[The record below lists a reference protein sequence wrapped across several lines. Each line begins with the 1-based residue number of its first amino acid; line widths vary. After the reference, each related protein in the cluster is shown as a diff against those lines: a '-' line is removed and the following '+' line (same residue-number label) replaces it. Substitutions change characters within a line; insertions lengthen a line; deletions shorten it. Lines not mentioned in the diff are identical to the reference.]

1 LDYLGRP
8 NVIIRVLICG
18 RKRQKKK
25 SERGHMRKILP
36 NVAGLEDV
44 VRDQG
49 KRAASRSCK
58 REGNGL
64 SPQTSKKEHGPAENW
79 MLA

>member
-36 NVAGLEDV
+36 NVAGLEEGSLQKLQKGRKWTVPSDL
-44 VRDQG
+44 Q
-49 KRAASRSCK
+49 KRTWHC
-58 REGNGL
+58 
-64 SPQTSKKEHGPAENW
+64 
-79 MLA
+79 